1 MADARRVEEGT
12 RQPYGRAEEADER
25 EEGRGSGLE
34 RPDRGRSI
42 EKAHRTEGHYVVRR
56 TEAGTIDEVL
66 GRVRWTL
73 PAMPRGGERGTS
85 IGRCVEM
92 IRRFPVT
99 QTQFACFHICNS
111 TRVSTN
117 AIVQCLIYKTSIS
130 PTCNNVVVLPKR
142 LPLRSP
148 VDRR

>member
-1 MADARRVEEGT
+1 MAGARRGEEGT

-42 EKAHRTEGHYVVRR
+42 EKAHRTEGHYAVRR

-73 PAMPRGGERGTS
+73 PAMPRGGERRTS

-92 IRRFPVT
+92 IRRFQVT
-99 QTQFACFHICNS
+99 QTQFACFHFCNS
-111 TRVSTN
+111 TRVSNN
-117 AIVQCLIYKTSIS
+117 AIVG
-130 PTCNNVVVLPKR
+130 V
-142 LPLRSP
+142 
-148 VDRR
+148 